1 MRVGDLLAEIAERGI
16 TLTCCGRTGDRLNAK
31 PTAALTP
38 LLIAEITE
46 HKTEIIEILRER
58 RRKREDRALEE
69 TGVVQSERQVFDMA
83 RRYFGVRRKVADRQE
98 AGQPQTGNTT
108 AGTTP

>member
-1 MRVGDLLAEIAERGI
+1 MHVRDLLAEMAERGI
-16 TLTCCGRTGDRLNAK
+16 TLTCGRTGERLNAK

-38 LLIAEITE
+38 VLIAEIKE
-46 HKTEIIEILRER
+46 HKTEIIEVMRER
-58 RRKREDRALEE
+58 QRKREDRALEE

-83 RRYFGVRRKVADRQE
+83 RRYFGARRKEADRQE